1 MKSER
6 VLLDVTASLRISRA
20 QFHAMGGWLFHMYS
34 ILESKCK
41 AAIRLE
47 ISLQG
52 CVEETVQFVCKVAI
66 RENFLQKG

>member
-1 MKSER
+1 MQWVS
-6 VLLDVTASLRISRA
+6 
-20 QFHAMGGWLFHMYS
+20 WLFYMYS

-41 AAIRLE
+41 AAIRLG